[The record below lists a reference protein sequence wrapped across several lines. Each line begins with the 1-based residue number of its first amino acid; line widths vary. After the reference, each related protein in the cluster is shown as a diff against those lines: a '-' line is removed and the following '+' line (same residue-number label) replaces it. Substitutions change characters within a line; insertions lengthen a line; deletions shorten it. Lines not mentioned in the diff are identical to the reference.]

1 VLCPDNWPQRCT
13 LVGANACR
21 RPQDATGT
29 PPRRGCPPRAGG
41 CPCSPRTHL
50 PGTPSTRRPTMGKKR
65 KRQRPA
71 GETFTLVD
79 NGENL
84 LEGLVLRRDAVTVAE
99 EAELLTFINDGLAR
113 GRNGSIR
120 KPTYLKAEGARSR
133 GNRRESLQ
141 YGGFF
146 DFNRGRPGKRGLVPP
161 FPPILERLVAN
172 LVKRG
177 FIDAS
182 LNPDSCIINSYAPGD
197 CIPPH
202 TDHAAY
208 ARPILTL
215 SLLGEEPIL
224 VGRSFRSTRACAWE
238 PIVGRSVTLP
248 RRSLL
253 LLGGNSGSVAKH
265 CVSACAGPRVSI
277 TLRRQPPEDWRPDAS
292 ELIGG
297 ETHKKRKPLSG
308 SAKRRKKREKLL
320 TRRTEP
326 SRRT

>member
-1 VLCPDNWPQRCT
+1 
-13 LVGANACR
+13 
-21 RPQDATGT
+21 
-29 PPRRGCPPRAGG
+29 
-41 CPCSPRTHL
+41 
-50 PGTPSTRRPTMGKKR
+50 MGKKR
-65 KRQRPA
+65 KRQKTAAPP
-71 GETFTLVD
+71 GETFRLVES

-113 GRNGSIR
+113 GRNGSLR

-224 VGRSFRSTRACAWE
+224 VGRSFRSTRACTWE
-238 PIVGRSVTLP
+238 PIVGQSVLLP

-253 LLGGNSGSVAKH
+253 LLGGNSGSVAN
-265 CVSACAGPRVSI
+265 R
-277 TLRRQPPEDWRPDAS
+277 
-292 ELIGG
+292 G
-297 ETHKKRKPLSG
+297 ETKLPLRH
-308 SAKRRKKREKLL
+308 RRDHTHRSRNTASRPAPPPASLL
-320 TRRTEP
+320 L
-326 SRRT
+326 

>member
-1 VLCPDNWPQRCT
+1 
-13 LVGANACR
+13 
-21 RPQDATGT
+21 
-29 PPRRGCPPRAGG
+29 
-41 CPCSPRTHL
+41 
-50 PGTPSTRRPTMGKKR
+50 MGKKR
-65 KRQRPA
+65 KRQRAAAAP
-71 GETFTLVD
+71 GETFRLVES

-84 LEGLVLRRDAVTVAE
+84 LEGLVLRRDAVSVAE
-99 EAELLTFINDGLAR
+99 ESELLTFINDGLAR
-113 GRNGSIR
+113 GRNGSLR
-120 KPTYLKAEGARSR
+120 KPTYLRAEGARSR

-146 DFNRGRPGKRGLVPP
+146 YFNRGRPGKRGLVPP

-177 FIDAS
+177 FVDAS

-224 VGRSFRSTRACAWE
+224 VGRSFRSVRACAWA
-238 PIVGRSVTLP
+238 PIIGRSVVLP

-253 LLGGNSGSVAKH
+253 LLGGNSGSVANR
-265 CVSACAGPRVSI
+265 A
-277 TLRRQPPEDWRPDAS
+277 
-292 ELIGG
+292 
-297 ETHKKRKPLSG
+297 ETKI
-308 SAKRRKKREKLL
+308 
-320 TRRTEP
+320 
-326 SRRT
+326 

>member
-1 VLCPDNWPQRCT
+1 
-13 LVGANACR
+13 
-21 RPQDATGT
+21 
-29 PPRRGCPPRAGG
+29 
-41 CPCSPRTHL
+41 
-50 PGTPSTRRPTMGKKR
+50 MGKKR

-71 GETFTLVD
+71 APGETFRLVD

-84 LEGLVLRRDAVTVAE
+84 LEGLVLRRDAVSVAE
-99 EAELLTFINDGLAR
+99 EAELLAFVNEGLAR
-113 GRNGSIR
+113 GRNGSLR

-224 VGRSFRSTRACAWE
+224 VGRSFRSVRACAWE
-238 PIVGRSVTLP
+238 PIIGRSVVLP

-277 TLRRQPPEDWRPDAS
+277 TLRRQPPEAWRPDAS
-292 ELIGG
+292 ELIH
-297 ETHKKRKPLSG
+297 TQTSKRKPLSG

>member
-1 VLCPDNWPQRCT
+1 
-13 LVGANACR
+13 
-21 RPQDATGT
+21 
-29 PPRRGCPPRAGG
+29 
-41 CPCSPRTHL
+41 
-50 PGTPSTRRPTMGKKR
+50 MGKKR

-71 GETFTLVD
+71 APGETFRLVES

-84 LEGLVLRRDAVTVAE
+84 LEGLVLRRDAVSVAE
-99 EAELLTFINDGLAR
+99 EAALLAFINDGLAR
-113 GRNGSIR
+113 GRNGSLR

-182 LNPDSCIINSYAPGD
+182 LRPDSCIINSYAPGD

-202 TDHAAY
+202 TDHEAY

-224 VGRSFRSTRACAWE
+224 VGRSFRSVRACTWE
-238 PIVGRSVTLP
+238 AIVGRSVTLP

-253 LLGGNSGSVAKH
+253 LLGGNSGSVANRAQIK
-265 CVSACAGPRVSI
+265 I
-277 TLRRQPPEDWRPDAS
+277 
-292 ELIGG
+292 
-297 ETHKKRKPLSG
+297 
-308 SAKRRKKREKLL
+308 
-320 TRRTEP
+320 
-326 SRRT
+326 

>member
-1 VLCPDNWPQRCT
+1 
-13 LVGANACR
+13 
-21 RPQDATGT
+21 
-29 PPRRGCPPRAGG
+29 
-41 CPCSPRTHL
+41 
-50 PGTPSTRRPTMGKKR
+50 MGKKR
-65 KRQRPA
+65 KRQRAAAPP
-71 GETFTLVD
+71 GETFRLVES

-84 LEGLVLRRDAVTVAE
+84 LEGLVLRRDAVSVAE
-99 EAELLTFINDGLAR
+99 EVELLAFINDGLAR
-113 GRNGSIR
+113 GRNGSLR

-172 LVKRG
+172 LEKRG
-177 FIDAS
+177 FIEAS
-182 LNPDSCIINSYAPGD
+182 LRPDSCIINSYAPGD

-224 VGRSFRSTRACAWE
+224 VGRSFQSTRSCAWE

-277 TLRRQPPEDWRPDAS
+277 TLRRQPPEDWRPDAAD
-292 ELIGG
+292 LVGG
-297 ETHKKRKPLSG
+297 GGTKRKPLSG
-308 SAKRRKKREKLL
+308 SAKRRKKRAKLFKL
-320 TRRTEP
+320 T
-326 SRRT
+326 S

>member
-1 VLCPDNWPQRCT
+1 
-13 LVGANACR
+13 
-21 RPQDATGT
+21 
-29 PPRRGCPPRAGG
+29 
-41 CPCSPRTHL
+41 
-50 PGTPSTRRPTMGKKR
+50 MGKKR
-65 KRQRPA
+65 KRQKTAAPP
-71 GETFTLVD
+71 GETFRLVES

-113 GRNGSIR
+113 GRNGSLR

-224 VGRSFRSTRACAWE
+224 VGRSFRSTRACTWE

-253 LLGGNSGSVAKH
+253 LLGGASGSIAKH

-292 ELIGG
+292 ELIH
-297 ETHKKRKPLSG
+297 TQTSKRKPLSG